1 MFDARA
7 AASPGS
13 ILAFASGG
21 GQMGALLRSLEWS
34 GTGLGPV
41 DAWPPALRMAAGIM
55 LGTGQP
61 AFVAWGA
68 DLCLLFNDAYRAML
82 GARGSDPARILG
94 QPFRQ
99 VWPEV
104 WDIVGPMFEGALR
117 GEPSRADDH
126 PFLVQ
131 RNGYPEQIYV
141 RFSATSLRDE
151 AGLVSG
157 VFCTCADTTDKVV
170 SQRERDLAL
179 AQLAASKDTLE
190 IVADAAEFGLFEH
203 DVQSGVVTWSPRA
216 RAHFGLSPDA
226 PVDAGTLGQALHPE
240 DRERV
245 QGEIAATLATPPA
258 DGRFR
263 GEYRAVGLVEPLAHA
278 GRRGARCSWPRR
290 TARPCG
296 ARCRIRRRWRR
307 APQQHHVRPGARR
320 RRAHPVRGRDRDRR
334 DRTAPCR
341 RAPAP
346 ARRDRRG
353 DPPTWSPTT
362 TASRSATTGMS
373 KAR

>member
-226 PVDAGTLGQALHPE
+226 PVDAGTLGHARHAARGRALP
-240 DRERV
+240 RRV
-245 QGEIAATLATPPA
+245 PC
-258 DGRFR
+258 GR
-263 GEYRAVGLVEPLAHA
+263 A
-278 GRRGARCSWPRR
+278 GGAPRTRWPTRCARCSWPRR

-296 ARCRIRRRWRR
+296 ARCRIS
-307 APQQHHVRPGARR
+307 
-320 RRAHPVRGRDRDRR
+320 
-334 DRTAPCR
+334 
-341 RAPAP
+341 
-346 ARRDRRG
+346 
-353 DPPTWSPTT
+353 SPMA
-362 TASRSATTGMS
+362 ASAAATSCSPRCAATTGAS
-373 KAR
+373 CSWPRPGST